1 MSDNGLYEGMMDDAI
16 NIHGVYLKV
25 RERIDDHTLRC
36 RFEHGQTWGFDWGD
50 PGDTITFVRSEN
62 MENLP
67 FTTTITSIRPAD
79 VDDVPGCREF
89 LITCKDAL
97 PAAISG
103 QENWGV
109 ENLTWTPEVEFKGNI
124 VRNNRARGAL
134 FSSPRRTVCQSNL
147 FDHTS
152 GTAILLCGD
161 CNGWYESGP
170 VRDLVIS
177 RNTFINAL
185 TSQYQFTN
193 AVISIY
199 PEIPKLSESDPY
211 FHGGKPG
218 SIVIRDNY
226 FDTFDAPLLYAK
238 SVNGLVFKKNKKRT
252 NTEYK
257 PYHWNQKV
265 IWLEHCTQT
274 EVEEP

>member
-1 MSDNGLYEGMMDDAI
+1 MGRIAQRCDGITLKKFGVCLRGADDPRYFSTQADATHFSQCKGKIVSNNGLYEGMMDDAI

-25 RERIDDHTLRC
+25 RDRIDDHTLRC
-36 RFEHGQTWGFDWGD
+36 RIEHGQTWGFNWGD

-67 FTTTITSIRPAD
+67 FTTTITSIRPAEG
-79 VDDVPGCREF
+79 DDVLGCREF

-97 PAAISG
+97 PAAVSWR
-103 QENWGV
+103 ENWGV

-134 FSSPRRTVCQSNL
+134 FSSPRRTVCQNNL

-161 CNGWYESGP
+161 CNGWYESGA

-177 RNTFINAL
+177 RNTFIKSL
-185 TSQYQFTN
+185 TSQFEFTN
-193 AVISIY
+193 AGISI
-199 PEIPKLSESDPY
+199 
-211 FHGGKPG
+211 FG
-218 SIVIRDNY
+218 
-226 FDTFDAPLLYAK
+226 
-238 SVNGLVFKKNKKRT
+238 
-252 NTEYK
+252 
-257 PYHWNQKV
+257 
-265 IWLEHCTQT
+265 
-274 EVEEP
+274 